1 MNTINIKG
9 NLLNLESPI
18 VMGILNL
25 TPDSFYSNSRIN
37 NVNQLVEQAGLML
50 EQGATILDLGAYSTR
65 PGALEVSEKE
75 EIERIVPAVKA
86 IISAFPNAI
95 ISVDTFRAEVA
106 NITVNE
112 GASIINDVSGGNL
125 DNNLLK
131 TVAKLKVPY
140 VLMHMRGTPQNM
152 ALLTNY
158 EDIIS
163 DMLQYFN
170 EKIDYL
176 NSLGVYDIMLDP
188 GFGFAKTTDQNFEVL
203 RSLEAFNCLNLPVL
217 VGFSR
222 KSMITKTLNISAHEA
237 LNGTTALNMV
247 ALKKNAKILRV
258 HDVLEAKQC
267 IDLYKKLI

>member
-163 DMLQYFN
+163 DILQYFN

-188 GFGFAKTTDQNFEVL
+188 GFGYAKTTDQNFEVL

-217 VGFSR
+217 AGFSR

-247 ALKKNAKILRV
+247 ALQKNAKILRV

>member
-247 ALKKNAKILRV
+247 ALQKNAKILRV

>member
-163 DMLQYFN
+163 DILQYFN

-247 ALKKNAKILRV
+247 ALQKNAKILRV

>member
-25 TPDSFYSNSRIN
+25 TPDSFYSNSRMN

-163 DMLQYFN
+163 DILQYFN

-247 ALKKNAKILRV
+247 ALQKNAKILRV